1 MHPTLTLRHPLVISL
16 VKQLRSPVKGFSPEG
31 KLHLIAGIRYHKIAF
46 ISVKVK
52 VYAVALYVEKATAQA
67 ELRRMAQEGQLHD
80 KSVDAMCRALFNGNF
95 CKVVELHMLRSVSTE
110 DFKEGLQEN
119 LEPRLHKFGGM
130 EHLKVFMQMFD
141 KHKIVNGTKIKPEML
156 VTSDPLC
163 KAMFDIYLGP
173 ETIVPDACK
182 QFAKAALSLL

>member
-110 DFKEGLQEN
+110 DFK
-119 LEPRLHKFGGM
+119 
-130 EHLKVFMQMFD
+130 VFMQMFD